1 MTSDE
6 VGSIAPPTSGDEK
19 PSVLIIGGMG
29 YLGRFLALYIQRY
42 SLASE
47 VRLVDK
53 VLPQLAWLA
62 PEFEEACSQDKFM
75 QADASRERAL
85 FNVCANIIEIVQL
98 TGLPTAETL
107 PRIFDRSSGK
117 QFDYVFNCGG
127 ETRYSQDD
135 EVYRLRSLNLSVAVG
150 KEAAKRKVKA
160 FVEVSTGMVYKPDPS
175 PRKETDKTKPWLKMA
190 KWKLTAEE
198 ELAKIEGL
206 NLVVLRLAHVYGDY
220 SSKFVATA
228 LSLARV
234 YKHLE
239 KEMKWLWDKDLR
251 VNTVHVDD
259 AVRSMW
265 KAAEWVDKGRPGWNG
280 SWGKVALFNI
290 VDHGNTYKSLRPDAV
305 MIPIAQGTM
314 SAIIGSIFSIPTG
327 FQGSLISSF
336 ARLNLDSVVDDVN
349 DEILSPW
356 ADLLTAANIT
366 RPGPLSPF
374 MEKELLRDTDLSLD
388 GSRFEKVTGFKY
400 EKDRI
405 TKEEVEAMIQSYRR
419 MNWWP

>member
-1 MTSDE
+1 MTE
-6 VGSIAPPTSGDEK
+6 AVGQSAPTALTEEK
-19 PSVLIIGGMG
+19 PAVLILGG
-29 YLGRFLALYIQRY
+29 LGELFAVPKPSEQLVLTPMDDVIQAISDAFLLFTSTRTSSHPNLLTGQIYASRRKQR
-42 SLASE
+42 AC
-47 VRLVDK
+47 VDSTRRRI
-53 VLPQLAWLA
+53 L
-62 PEFEEACSQDKFM
+62 SSDKFE
-75 QADASRERAL
+75 DL
-85 FNVCANIIEIVQL
+85 
-98 TGLPTAETL
+98 ETL

-135 EVYRLRSLNLSVAVG
+135 EVYRLRSLNLSVAAG
-150 KEAAKRKVKA
+150 KEAAKRGVKA
-160 FVEVSTGMVYKPDPS
+160 FIEVSTGMVYKPDPS

-190 KWKLTAEE
+190 NWKLTAEE

-234 YKHLE
+234 YQYLG

-251 VNTVHVDD
+251 VNTVHIDD
-259 AVRSMW
+259 ATRAIW
-265 KAAEWVDKGRPGWNG
+265 KAAEWSNQGRKGWNS

-290 VDHGNTYKSLRPDAV
+290 VDHGNTS
-305 MIPIAQGTM
+305 QGTM
-314 SAIIGSIFSIPTG
+314 SQIIADIFSIPTG
-327 FQGSLISSF
+327 FQGSIISNF

-349 DEILSPW
+349 DEILGPW
-356 ADLLTAANIT
+356 ADLLAAANIT

-374 MEKELLRDTDLSLD
+374 MEKELLKDTDLSLN
-388 GSRFEKVTGFKY
+388 GARFEEVAGFKY
-400 EKDRI
+400 EKERI
-405 TKEEVEAMIQSYRR
+405 TQGEIQGMIDSYKR